1 MSDTNKRLKELRIH
15 LGMNQRDFAES
26 IHISQSSLAQ
36 LENEIRE
43 PRDILIT
50 QICAAFHVSERWLR
64 TGEGDMFAAAD
75 EGLLTE
81 LAAKYDLDD
90 KEVALIRAY
99 LTLEQPYRDGVLH
112 YAEKLVDELNRS

>member
-1 MSDTNKRLKELRIH
+1 MEINERIKALRLH
-15 LGMNQRDFAES
+15 LGLNQTDFAQRTNISRSMIAAIELGTREAKD
-26 IHISQSSLAQ
+26 IHISQ
-36 LENEIRE
+36 
-43 PRDILIT
+43 
-50 QICAAFHVSERWLR
+50 ICATFHVSERWLR

-99 LTLEQPYRDGVLH
+99 LKLEQPYRDGVLH
-112 YAEKLVDELNRS
+112 YAEKLVDELGRS

>member
-1 MSDTNKRLKELRIH
+1 MSDVNKRLKELRAH

-43 PRDILIT
+43 PRDILLT
-50 QICAAFHVSERWLR
+50 QICATFHVSERWLR
-64 TGEGDMFAAAD
+64 TGGGEMFAAAD

-90 KEVALIRAY
+90 KEIALIRAY
-99 LTLEQPYRDGVLH
+99 LKLEQPYRDGVLH
-112 YAEKLVDELNRS
+112 YAEKLVDELGRS